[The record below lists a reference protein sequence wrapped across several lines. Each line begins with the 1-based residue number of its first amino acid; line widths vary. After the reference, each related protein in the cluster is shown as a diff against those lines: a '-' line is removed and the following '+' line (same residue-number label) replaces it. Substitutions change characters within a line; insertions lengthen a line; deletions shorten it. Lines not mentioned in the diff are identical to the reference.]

1 MKGGKLAWRHVIDD
15 AIHLQS
21 LNAQGQAS
29 LLIGADHVMRV
40 KPPQALEGIVLDDWR
55 RSVTDLVPAAVS
67 VVDLLG
73 DAIAHRF
80 LTRPASPYTPFFR
93 MADGE

>member
-40 KPPQALEGIVLDDWR
+40 KPSQALEGIVLDDWR

-80 LTRPASPYTPFFR
+80 LSQPALPYTPFFR